1 METKLTHQ
9 TELTKIDRVLQKH
22 GLKKTSLRRNILSAF
37 SETRTSLSQADL
49 IEILL
54 KKFEAVDRVSIYRNL
69 SHLKAAGVL
78 HEVDANNYVFCSHEC
93 EMHAHV
99 LLYCQKCHKHQ
110 EVKDHDRIA
119 SFMSSLDEFKFFAK
133 KQPIFLR
140 GICHSCG

>member
-1 METKLTHQ
+1 MTTKAMQHS
-9 TELTKIDRVLQKH
+9 ELIKIDRVLEKH
-22 GLKKTSLRRNILSAF
+22 GLKKTALRRNILSAF

-54 KKFEAVDRVSIYRNL
+54 KRFEAVDRVSIYRNL

-78 HEVDANNYVFCSHEC
+78 HEVDTNHYVFCSHEC

-119 SFMSSLDEFKFFAK
+119 SFMPSLDRFKFFTK

-140 GICHSCG
+140 GVCHSCG